1 MPADTV
7 TAATRSRMMAA
18 VKGKNTKPELAIRS
32 ALHRRGFRFRLHR
45 KDLPGKPDLVFAGRC
60 AVIFVHGC
68 FWHGHGCHL
77 FRWPGSREDFWRD
90 KIGKNIERDQLQH
103 QALSETGWR
112 IGTVWECALKGKTR
126 LPLESVAD
134 ECATWLKSDIQILE
148 VSGDQTRA
156 TV

>member
-32 ALHRRGFRFRLHR
+32 GLHRRGFRFRLHR

-68 FWHGHGCHL
+68 FWHRHQGCKYAYT
-77 FRWPGSREDFWRD
+77 PKSRVEFWQKKFNNNTQRD
-90 KIGKNIERDQLQH
+90 TVVQYELQSKGIKC
-103 QALSETGWR
+103 L
-112 IGTVWECALKGKTR
+112 IIWECTIKKMMRDSSTKSLIIEKCMHF
-126 LPLESVAD
+126 LEND
-134 ECATWLKSDIQILE
+134 EIMISL
-148 VSGDQTRA
+148 
-156 TV
+156 